1 MAKDTPDTW
10 FEFSHEATKKT
21 NKNKQRDTDGPKV
34 FYYQGNKSRCL
45 TYSLASAITY
55 LIVDKIIYGVD
66 HISSDLIEINQQD
79 PQIVQ
84 KVNNIMR
91 KNGYFTCKKLN
102 KKKRKRNQDMD
113 MLLDV
118 DFEQNAIYVCSL
130 VTSLGDNLHTIAIV
144 NDWIFD
150 ANFNKA
156 IKLDRQALDECC
168 KHNSIEATY
177 VTCKDIWMFHPS
189 KKYVSNKYKKQ

>member
-1 MAKDTPDTW
+1 
-10 FEFSHEATKKT
+10 
-21 NKNKQRDTDGPKV
+21 
-34 FYYQGNKSRCL
+34 
-45 TYSLASAITY
+45 
-55 LIVDKIIYGVD
+55 
-66 HISSDLIEINQQD
+66 
-79 PQIVQ
+79 
-84 KVNNIMR
+84 
-91 KNGYFTCKKLN
+91 
-102 KKKRKRNQDMD
+102 MD
-113 MLLDV
+113 ILVDV

-189 KKYVSNKYKKQ
+189 KKICK